1 MEDGPDDFQVS
12 GFRGWW
18 LAVPFSEIRSR
29 DKARFMNQVRS
40 LPFKEVMFVNFISIF
55 STCTAFIG
63 QNVLFL
69 VWIMHAK
76 DFYKSE
82 KQKLGSY
89 GFLLPSPPL
98 LSFLSFSPLNFLRP
112 KGTWKSSPRWPSAG
126 ASEWFSDEAYN

>member
-1 MEDGPDDFQVS
+1 MISRSQASV
-12 GFRGWW
+12 GWW

-69 VWIMHAK
+69 AWIMHAK

-112 KGTWKSSPRWPSAG
+112 KGTWKSSPRWPMAG

>member
-29 DKARFMNQVRS
+29 DKARFVNQVRS
-40 LPFKEVMFVNFISIF
+40 LPFEEVMFVNFISIF

-63 QNVLFL
+63 QNILFL
-69 VWIMHAK
+69 AWIMHAK

-89 GFLLPSPPL
+89 LRLPSPLPAPPF
-98 LSFLSFSPLNFLRP
+98 FLSFKFPEAKRNM
-112 KGTWKSSPRWPSAG
+112 
-126 ASEWFSDEAYN
+126 EEFSWMADGRSF

>member
-89 GFLLPSPPL
+89 LRLPSPLPAPPFF
-98 LSFLSFSPLNFLRP
+98 SFFLSFKFPEAKRNMEEF
-112 KGTWKSSPRWPSAG
+112 SSMADGRS
-126 ASEWFSDEAYN
+126 F